1 MNLRELLRAVVPG
14 AVVVLAA
21 VAALAMP
28 DRRAALASF
37 LLAYPWLLPAAIVGL
52 AVAFRR
58 GRVALVAVA
67 LAAAGDVLARLQGP
81 LAAGEPVGS
90 YALATLAV
98 LLPAVIGAV
107 ALLPERSLASAGGAL
122 RLAALAGVGGLAAL
136 AWLAYWPAL
145 VEAPQGRLVAID
157 TASRTAV
164 PQPGLALFLLA
175 FGAVLVALLRTAGP
189 VEGSL
194 LWVLVAAYRALA
206 DGGTGEVPVIFLAA
220 GGMALLVGLVQASAA
235 TAYRDPLT
243 GIPGRRA
250 LDEALAALAG
260 RYTLAV
266 VDVDHFKKFNDTH
279 GHDVGDQVLRMV
291 AARLAAVGGG
301 GKAFRHGGEEFALLF
316 PGKTMDACVHH
327 LEAVRKGIAGA
338 DFTLRAPDRPRRRP
352 KAPASRPKD
361 APRLTLTVSIGA
373 AERGATLRKVE
384 EVLRAA
390 DTALY
395 RAKQGGRN
403 RVAT

>member
-1 MNLRELLRAVVPG
+1 
-14 AVVVLAA
+14 
-21 VAALAMP
+21 
-28 DRRAALASF
+28 
-37 LLAYPWLLPAAIVGL
+37 
-52 AVAFRR
+52 
-58 GRVALVAVA
+58 
-67 LAAAGDVLARLQGP
+67 
-81 LAAGEPVGS
+81 
-90 YALATLAV
+90 
-98 LLPAVIGAV
+98 
-107 ALLPERSLASAGGAL
+107 
-122 RLAALAGVGGLAAL
+122 
-136 AWLAYWPAL
+136 
-145 VEAPQGRLVAID
+145 
-157 TASRTAV
+157 
-164 PQPGLALFLLA
+164 
-175 FGAVLVALLRTAGP
+175 
-189 VEGSL
+189 
-194 LWVLVAAYRALA
+194 
-206 DGGTGEVPVIFLAA
+206 
-220 GGMALLVGLVQASAA
+220 MALLVGLVQASAA

-250 LDEALAALAG
+250 LDEALASLAG

-301 GKAFRHGGEEFALLF
+301 GRAFRHGGEEFALLF
-316 PGKTMDACVHH
+316 PGKAMDACVPH

-352 KAPASRPKD
+352 KEPASRAKD